1 VLAGRAWQARTVGWD
16 ERLFDLLDDL
26 EGQAEALYAVE
37 REAEL
42 ADRSRAEYAAVTLA
56 SRLMASAG
64 EEVAIDLAGVGRV
77 AGTLQRVGTGWCLVR
92 ASGSDWLVLL
102 DAVVS
107 VAGASDR
114 SVPEVAWSPLARL
127 GTGAMLRRLA
137 DEAVPSVVHTR
148 DGGRRL
154 ASLTRVGRDFVEGVD
169 DAGRGLLL
177 PLATLAAVQSR
188 DDGAVR
194 PGSPSAS
201 G

>member
-1 VLAGRAWQARTVGWD
+1 VGWD
-16 ERLFDLLDDL
+16 KRLFDLLDDL

-64 EEVAIDLAGVGRV
+64 EEVTLDLAGVGRV
-77 AGTLQRVGTGWCLVR
+77 AGTLQRVGAGWCLVR
-92 ASGSDWLVLL
+92 GGGSDWLVLL

-107 VAGASDR
+107 VDGASDR

-127 GTGAMLRRLA
+127 GPGAMLRRLA
-137 DEAVPSVVHTR
+137 DEAVPSAVHTR
-148 DGGRRL
+148 DGGCRL
-154 ASLTRVGRDFVEGVD
+154 VSLTRVGRDFVEGVD

-177 PLATLAAVQSR
+177 PLATLVAVQSR
-188 DDGAVR
+188 DDVGAVR
-194 PGSPSAS
+194 PGSPSP
-201 G
+201 